1 MIYGHGRFMPAF
13 LKAVRSSC
21 AEPAQQSET
30 SDWSGLDPDRRFAL
44 IEQNLACASAVA
56 GR

>member
-1 MIYGHGRFMPAF
+1 MIYGHGRLMPGF

-30 SDWSGLDPDRRFAL
+30 SDWSGFDPDRRFAL
-44 IEQNLACASAVA
+44 IEQNLGCASAVA